1 MSSTME
7 ATPATP
13 DAALETDP
21 ADTPPG
27 EPVDQTTAEAPADQ
41 PAAEPETF
49 GQAEYT
55 KAQQVFSALRAEWG
69 LDRRATREEILEEAR
84 ARKVPAATED
94 EDEEA
99 DIEVDPRIAEAENR
113 AFAAELRV
121 AQAVYGDTFTTD
133 ALELTN
139 LLRTNDDPNEIMV
152 AIAAFRDKHST
163 AQVAAP
169 VVEPE
174 QSGAPRVPAP
184 VGLSE
189 GDSGPSARQAITASA
204 GRRESGAQ
212 QAIRGIFGE
221 LGIGS
226 RPTKP

>member
-1 MSSTME
+1 MSAVME

-13 DAALETDP
+13 DEQP
-21 ADTPPG
+21 AEELTGTPQG
-27 EPVDQTTAEAPADQ
+27 EPAEQPATEEPADQ
-41 PAAEPETF
+41 PQAEPETF

-55 KAQQVFSALRAEWG
+55 RSQQAFSALRTELG
-69 LDRRATREEILEEAR
+69 LDRRATREDVLEAVRAR
-84 ARKVPAATED
+84 AQEADED

-99 DIEVDPRIAEAENR
+99 DVEVDPRITEAEQR

-152 AIAAFRDKHST
+152 AIAAFRDKHSI
-163 AQVAAP
+163 APVAAP
-169 VVEPE
+169 IEDERP
-174 QSGAPRVPAP
+174 GAPRVPAP

-226 RPTKP
+226 RTTTKP